1 MSACANDPLAVL
13 PLAWFLKYK
22 KNRLLSAEWLDVLLC
37 YEYLSNQRNPQVWI
51 LKFSF
56 GKRQNVSRT
65 VFIY

>member
-1 MSACANDPLAVL
+1 MSACANDPLAVM
-13 PLAWFLKYK
+13 PLAWLPKYK

-37 YEYLSNQRNPQVWI
+37 YEYFDNQRNLQVWI

-56 GKRQNVSRT
+56 GKRQNVSIT

>member
-22 KNRLLSAEWLDVLLC
+22 NRLLSAEWLDVLLC
-37 YEYLSNQRNPQVWI
+37 YEYFSNQRNPQVWI